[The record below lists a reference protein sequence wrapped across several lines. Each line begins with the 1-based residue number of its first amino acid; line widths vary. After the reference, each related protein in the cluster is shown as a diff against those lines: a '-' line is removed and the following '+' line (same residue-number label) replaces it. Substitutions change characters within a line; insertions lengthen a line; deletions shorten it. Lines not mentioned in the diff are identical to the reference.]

1 MRRKMLVK
9 AVVITATAV
18 LLLLAG
24 LLLLRNEE
32 NREYAEHRDSMTEGF
47 GQLKTVSWKNRK
59 KGDLIF
65 YSKHGVVIHIA
76 IYIGKGKIIHSWPGR
91 VQISRARNSHYGH
104 LCKVKRVFL

>member
-9 AVVITATAV
+9 AVVITAAAV

-47 GQLKTVSWKNRK
+47 GQLKTVSWNGIRK
-59 KGDLIF
+59 RPAPAPTAGAGRRT
-65 YSKHGVVIHIA
+65 SCCCWQS
-76 IYIGKGKIIHSWPGR
+76 IIR
-91 VQISRARNSHYGH
+91 T
-104 LCKVKRVFL
+104 KRSTSCRLTVTR